1 MESSDEDQKPS
12 DESHEDL
19 LRKLQQLQQQN
30 MALKKSLCLKQKS
43 IQNIK
48 DLGIQRRNDIR
59 LLERKHEMEMNRFEN
74 DIKNQEA
81 QQERLTREIDE
92 IKAKREQKKGNKEE
106 VSIDEESEAENGRIQ
121 QLELELDKVNVEK
134 ELLVEKRDSLNA
146 SIQMTQRLVDEYNSE
161 MNRLKEEINQ
171 LTLMSKKLKKTNQ
184 ERKKEFE
191 GSLKKT
197 NDLREEVKTKH
208 ERKRKLKGDI
218 KNTLTRLNGSNQGIF
233 PNFQNLLEKR
243 IQAERKNAQ
252 IERDFAIARLETK
265 IELNE
270 KQNAIDAVRQEIAVL
285 QSKPPIELKK
295 NNKKKKVGCFRRV
308 LFRHRA

>member
-12 DESHEDL
+12 DESYEDL

-48 DLGIQRRNDIR
+48 DLGNQKRNEVR

-92 IKAKREQKKGNKEE
+92 IKAQREQKKGNKEE

-121 QLELELDKVNVEK
+121 QLELELDKVNVE
-134 ELLVEKRDSLNA
+134 
-146 SIQMTQRLVDEYNSE
+146 MTQRLVDEYKSE
-161 MNRLKEEINQ
+161 INRLKEEINQ
-171 LTLMSKKLKKTNQ
+171 LTLMSKKLKETNQ

-218 KNTLTRLNGSNQGIF
+218 QNTLTRLNGSNQGIF
-233 PNFQNLLEKR
+233 PHFQNLLEKR
-243 IQAERKNAQ
+243 IQVERKNAQ

-285 QSKPPIELKK
+285 QSKPPIDVKK
-295 NNKKKKVGCFRRV
+295 NNKKKTVGCFRRV

>member
-12 DESHEDL
+12 DESYEDL

-48 DLGIQRRNDIR
+48 DLGNQKRNEVR

-92 IKAKREQKKGNKEE
+92 IKAQREQKKGNKEE

-121 QLELELDKVNVEK
+121 QLELELDKVNVE
-134 ELLVEKRDSLNA
+134 
-146 SIQMTQRLVDEYNSE
+146 MTQRLVDEYKSE

-171 LTLMSKKLKKTNQ
+171 LTLMSKKLKETNQ

-208 ERKRKLKGDI
+208 ERKRKIKGDI
-218 KNTLTRLNGSNQGIF
+218 QVCKNTLTRLNGSNQGIF
-233 PNFQNLLEKR
+233 PHFQ
-243 IQAERKNAQ
+243 
-252 IERDFAIARLETK
+252 TK
-265 IELNE
+265 IEINE

-285 QSKPPIELKK
+285 QSKPPIDVKK
-295 NNKKKKVGCFRRV
+295 NNKKKTVGCFRRV